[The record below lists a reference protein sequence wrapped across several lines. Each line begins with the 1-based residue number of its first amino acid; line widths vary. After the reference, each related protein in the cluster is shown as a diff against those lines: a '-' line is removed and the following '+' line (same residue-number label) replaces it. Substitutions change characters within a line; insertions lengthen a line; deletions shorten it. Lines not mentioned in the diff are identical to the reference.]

1 MIELTT
7 IQTNPTVHSHEK
19 CRGGCIGCGKTHIKI
34 LGAHDTNSQLL
45 RTQVEEALRLF
56 PMEHKIIE
64 VSEPNAIAAAGVTV
78 TPAMLLDGQ
87 LMVQGRVPSAEE
99 LVDMFQER
107 YLHRSKLHRLT
118 SIAVAVDISAGSDS
132 ALRFAWQ
139 IAQKTRAMVEVV
151 YVMDSIFE
159 GQAPSGSGFLSG
171 YKHTMQVE
179 LDVFIRDTMARIGVK
194 YEPPIAGAPG
204 IPTAQNA
211 PAIRSKVIYGFADA
225 ALEECSRN
233 ADLLVLGTTGRGA
246 IGKKLFGS
254 VSTEVSKR
262 SHCPVLLVPP
272 YAEFQG
278 LKQVLYASNYDSL
291 NTLRIQQAISFTD
304 HFDGQVHFVHVGPG
318 AEKSAAIQ
326 HESFESSYRKSH
338 PVQPFIFAKMVSD
351 DVLGSLYEYA
361 FYHHIEMMVFVT
373 HQRNAWE
380 NIMHHSITREAAAS
394 TDLPILIIHSDDD
407 MLG

>member
-1 MIELTT
+1 MIALPT
-7 IQTNPTVHSHEK
+7 IQTDPASPAHEK
-19 CRGGCIGCGKTHIKI
+19 CTGGCVGCGKAHIKL
-34 LGAHDTNSQLL
+34 LGSRDTNSQLL
-45 RTQVEEALRLF
+45 RTQVEEALLLF

-64 VSEPNAIAAAGVTV
+64 VSEPNAIAAAGVTT
-78 TPAMLLDGQ
+78 TPAMMLDGQ

-99 LVDMFQER
+99 LMEMFQDR
-107 YLHRSKLHRLT
+107 YLHRSKLYRLN

-132 ALRFAWQ
+132 ALRFAWH
-139 IAQKTRAMVEVV
+139 IAQKTGAVMDVV

-179 LDVFIRDTMARIGVK
+179 LDTFIRETMARIGVQ
-194 YEPPIAGAPG
+194 YDPPVAGAPG
-204 IPTAQNA
+204 IPPSSNT
-211 PAIRSKVIYGFADA
+211 PVIHSKVIYGFADA
-225 ALEECSRN
+225 ALEECSRQV
-233 ADLLVLGTTGRGA
+233 DLLVVGTTGQGNL
-246 IGKKLFGS
+246 GKKLFGS

-262 SHCPVLLVPP
+262 AHCPVLLVPP

-318 AEKSAAIQ
+318 GEKSSAIQ
-326 HESFESSYRKSH
+326 HEAFESSYRKSH
-338 PVQPFIFAKMVSD
+338 PVKPFIFAKMVSD

-361 FYHHIEMMVFVT
+361 FYHHVELMVFVT
-373 HQRNAWE
+373 HHRNAWE
-380 NIMHHSITREAAAS
+380 NILHHSVTREAAKS

>member
-7 IQTNPTVHSHEK
+7 IQTAHAAHAHEK
-19 CRGGCIGCGKTHIKI
+19 CTGGCVGCGKAHIK
-34 LGAHDTNSQLL
+34 LMGSHDTNSQLL
-45 RTQVEEALRLF
+45 RVQVEEALRMF
-56 PMEHKIIE
+56 PMQHKIIE
-64 VSEPNAIAAAGVTV
+64 ISEPNAIAAAGVTDA
-78 TPAMLLDGQ
+78 PAMMLDGQ

-99 LVDMFQER
+99 LVEMFQDR
-107 YLHRSKLHRLT
+107 YLHRSKLHRLNA
-118 SIAVAVDISAGSDS
+118 IAVAVDISAGSDS

-139 IAQKTRAMVEVV
+139 IAQKTGAMVEVV

-179 LDVFIRDTMARIGVK
+179 LDTFIRETMARIGVQ
-194 YEPPIAGAPG
+194 YEAPVAGAPG
-204 IPTAQNA
+204 IPVSKNA
-211 PAIRSKVIYGFADA
+211 PSIRSKVIYGFADA
-225 ALEECSRN
+225 ALEECSRQV
-233 ADLLVLGTTGRGA
+233 DLLVLGTTGRGFL
-246 IGKKLFGS
+246 GKKLFGS
-254 VSTEVSKR
+254 ISTEVSKR
-262 SHCPVLLVPP
+262 AHCPVLLVPP

-304 HFDGQVHFVHVGPG
+304 HFDGQIHFVHVGPG
-318 AEKSAAIQ
+318 GEKSAAIQ

-338 PVQPFIFAKMVSD
+338 PVHPFIFAKMVSD
-351 DVLGSLYEYA
+351 DTLGSLYEYA
-361 FYHHIEMMVFVT
+361 FYHHIELMVFVT

-380 NIMHHSITREAAAS
+380 NILHHSVTRDAASS